1 MLKIVKNYFGDKW
14 SEMEVLAQR
23 KNNKEP
29 EQVQVI
35 EDDYYDIISEEKF
48 DNF

>member
-1 MLKIVKNYFGDKW
+1 MLKIVKNYFGDKR
-14 SEMEVLAQR
+14 SEIENLAQR

-29 EQVQVI
+29 EQVQVL
-35 EDDYYDIISEEKF
+35 EEDYYDFSEEKI